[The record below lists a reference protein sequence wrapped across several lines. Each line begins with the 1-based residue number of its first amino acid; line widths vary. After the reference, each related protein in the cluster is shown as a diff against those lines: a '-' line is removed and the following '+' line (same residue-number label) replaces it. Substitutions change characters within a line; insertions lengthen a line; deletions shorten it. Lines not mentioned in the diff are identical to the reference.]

1 MTAQS
6 ATKADQTGLCE
17 AVSQR
22 MRMRKGEGELERERE
37 RERER
42 ARERGQKAR
51 GKAQTVHHKICD
63 QITTKDIQNRHVS
76 TAKCL

>member
-22 MRMRKGEGELERERE
+22 MRKGEGELERERE
-37 RERER
+37 R
-42 ARERGQKAR
+42 ARERESEDRKHE
-51 GKAQTVHHKICD
+51 GKHRQFIIKYV
-63 QITTKDIQNRHVS
+63 TK
-76 TAKCL
+76 